1 MASNLKTSGQA
12 VAGRLLAREIPIRFE
27 RTSNL
32 SGSFND
38 PDGCVRDEA
47 KSHRDG
53 RRATIQAMMYNSSEP
68 VSFQA
73 SVSLGG

>member
-38 PDGCVRDEA
+38 PDGCVRD
-47 KSHRDG
+47 DG
-53 RRATIQAMMYNSSEP
+53 K
-68 VSFQA
+68 VA
-73 SVSLGG
+73 S